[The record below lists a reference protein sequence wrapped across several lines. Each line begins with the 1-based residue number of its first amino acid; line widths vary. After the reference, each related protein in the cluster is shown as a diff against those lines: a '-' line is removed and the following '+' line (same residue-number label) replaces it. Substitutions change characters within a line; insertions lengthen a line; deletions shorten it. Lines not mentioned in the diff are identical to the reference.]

1 MPLKWSKFNRE
12 ILHNSHRIYE
22 LMPTL
27 LLDRKAIKT
36 LIRMSDVITVVEEAF
51 RMCGEGKGN
60 MPAKTY
66 LSVEH
71 GDFRAMPAALPGCAG
86 MKWVNVHPQN
96 PSRGLPSIMAILVY
110 NDPET
115 GYPLAI
121 MDATEITAYRTGAAA
136 AIASKYLARPDSHTI
151 GIIGAGFQAHTQ
163 ILAHAELFS
172 PISIK
177 AFDISQPAVDRLMHS
192 FPQFSIKSC
201 SIQEAVASDI
211 LCTLTPSRSPIIRK
225 DWIIAGTHINAV
237 GADAPGKQELD
248 PSILKEAI
256 VVADDLRQASTSGEI
271 NVPIQKGVYSI
282 REIYGTL
289 AELVVG
295 KKKGR
300 TDNRV
305 ITIFDS
311 TGVAVEDI
319 AVAKLLFEKAQQA
332 GGYRSIDLIGA

>member
-1 MPLKWSKFNRE
+1 
-12 ILHNSHRIYE
+12 
-22 LMPTL
+22 MPTL
-27 LLDRKAIKT
+27 LLDRNAIKA
-36 LIRMSDVITVVEEAF
+36 LIRMSDVINVVEEAF
-51 RMCGEGKGN
+51 RAWGEGKGN

-66 LSVEH
+66 LSLEH
-71 GDFRAMPAALPGCAG
+71 GDFRAMPASLPGCAG

-96 PSRGLPSIMAILVY
+96 PSLGLPSIMAILIY
-110 NDPET
+110 SDPET

-121 MDATEITAYRTGAAA
+121 MDATEITACRTGAAA

-172 PISIK
+172 PISINVFDVSK
-177 AFDISQPAVDRLMHS
+177 AAVDKLMQS
-192 FPQFSIKSC
+192 FPQFPIRNS

-211 LCTLTPSRSPIIRK
+211 VCTLTPSRSPIIK
-225 DWIIAGTHINAV
+225 KEWVVPGTHINAV
-237 GADAPGKQELD
+237 GADAPGKEELE

-256 VVADDLRQASTSGEI
+256 VVVDDLEQASTSGEI
-271 NVPIQKGVYSI
+271 NVPVKEGGYSI
-282 REIYGTL
+282 RKVYGTL
-289 AELVVG
+289 PELVAG

-305 ITIFDS
+305 ITVFDS
-311 TGVAVEDI
+311 TGIAVEDI

-332 GGYRSIDLIGA
+332 GGYPSIDLIGI

>member
-1 MPLKWSKFNRE
+1 
-12 ILHNSHRIYE
+12 
-22 LMPTL
+22 MPTL
-27 LLDRKAIKT
+27 LLDRNAIRA
-36 LIRMSDVITVVEEAF
+36 LIRMSDVINVVEEAF
-51 RMCGEGKGN
+51 RMCGEGKGK

-86 MKWVNVHPQN
+86 VKWVNVHPRN
-96 PSRGLPSIMAILVY
+96 PSLGLPSIMAILIY

-136 AIASKYLARPDSHTI
+136 AIASKYLARRNSHTI

-163 ILAHAELFS
+163 ILAHAELFD
-172 PISIK
+172 PISINVFDVSK
-177 AFDISQPAVDRLMHS
+177 AAVDRLMHS
-192 FPQFSIKSC
+192 LPQFPIRNC

-211 LCTLTPSRSPIIRK
+211 VCTLTPSRSPIIK
-225 DWIIAGTHINAV
+225 KEWIAAGTHINAV

-248 PSILKEAI
+248 PLILKEA
-256 VVADDLRQASTSGEI
+256 VVVVDDLKQASTSGEI
-271 NVPIQKGVYSI
+271 NVPVQKGIYSI
-282 REIYGTL
+282 GEVYGTL

-300 TDNRV
+300 PDNGA
-305 ITIFDS
+305 ITVFDS
-311 TGVAVEDI
+311 TGIAVEDI
-319 AVAKLLFEKAQQA
+319 AVAKLLFEKAQQVN
-332 GGYRSIDLIGA
+332 GYPSIDLVGT

>member
-1 MPLKWSKFNRE
+1 MR
-12 ILHNSHRIYE
+12 
-22 LMPTL
+22 TL
-27 LLDRKAIKT
+27 LLDRNAIKT
-36 LIRMSDVITVVEEAF
+36 LMRMSEVINVVEGAF
-51 RMCGEGKGN
+51 RMWGEGRGN

-86 MKWVNVHPQN
+86 VKWVNVHPQN
-96 PSRGLPSIMAILVY
+96 SSHGLPSIMAILVY

-136 AIASKYLARPDSHTI
+136 AIASKYLARRDSHTL

-172 PISIK
+172 PISINVFDVSK
-177 AFDISQPAVDRLMHS
+177 AAVDRLRYS
-192 FPQFSIKSC
+192 CSQFSIKSC
-201 SIQEAVASDI
+201 SVQEAVASDI
-211 LCTLTPSRSPIIRK
+211 VCTLTPSRNPIVK
-225 DWIIAGTHINAV
+225 KEWVMAGTHINAV

-248 PSILKEAI
+248 PLILKEAI
-256 VVADDLRQASTSGEI
+256 VVVDDLRQASTSGEI

-282 REIYGTL
+282 GEVYGTL

-300 TDNRV
+300 PDNRA
-305 ITIFDS
+305 ITVFDS
-311 TGVAVEDI
+311 TGIAVEDI

-332 GGYRSIDLIGA
+332 GDYPSIDLVGA